1 MNAFTLNELLELEHA
16 GWRSLCESTGGT
28 FYGRLMT
35 PEALFVLVDGSVMN
49 REEIASSLDGAPA
62 WENYEIADARMVP
75 IGSDSAALVYRATSS
90 RSDLDEPFIA
100 LMNTV
105 YCRIEG
111 HPRLAVYQQTMSR

>member
-62 WENYEIADARMVP
+62 Y
-75 IGSDSAALVYRATSS
+75 L
-90 RSDLDEPFIA
+90 
-100 LMNTV
+100 
-105 YCRIEG
+105 
-111 HPRLAVYQQTMSR
+111 